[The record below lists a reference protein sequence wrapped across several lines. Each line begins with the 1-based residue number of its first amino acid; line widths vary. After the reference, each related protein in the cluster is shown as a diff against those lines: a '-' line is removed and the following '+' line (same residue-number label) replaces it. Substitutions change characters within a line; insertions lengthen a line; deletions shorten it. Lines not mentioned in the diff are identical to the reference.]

1 MSQLNEKNSA
11 NKEHRLPSPINNPEN
26 KVFLEAAQNNQLI
39 LKYCNTC
46 KAPHYYPRT
55 ICPHCGSDDTTWVKS
70 NGLGEIYSYTVMR
83 RGVEVPFAMAYV
95 LLEEGISMLTHLTN
109 CDFDAIGVGQKV
121 KVVFQETQDGQKTHL
136 FEPIV

>member
-1 MSQLNEKNSA
+1 MSQLNEKNSV
-11 NKEHRLPSPINNPEN
+11 NIEHRLPSPISNSEN
-26 KVFLEAAQNNQLI
+26 KVFLEAAQNNQLV

-46 KAPHYYPRT
+46 KEPHYYPRT

-95 LLEEGISMLTHLTN
+95 HLQEGISILTHLTN
-109 CDFDAIGVGQKV
+109 CDFDAIRVGQKV

-136 FEPIV
+136 FEPTV